1 MLQWVG
7 TRIKICALQGPII
20 RLRGGSMKILVN
32 GVENTLSFKAET
44 LGNVL
49 DNILASQPDK
59 GSYFSKIRLNDEDVA
74 PDSAE
79 TRQTPVS
86 QIETLET
93 EIVSLNEIL
102 EKNVVNAQDY
112 LKKLIPGIQKA
123 ADLFRSG
130 SEQEANKFFLN
141 IIDGMDWFSEVMD
154 TIAKVNDLRTEA
166 VVLDEKSFQARQEKL
181 VGWTQQMV
189 EANKNNDWVLLA
201 DLLEYE
207 ILPYYSEW
215 DEYLPQ
221 ILGGKS

>member
-1 MLQWVG
+1 
-7 TRIKICALQGPII
+7 
-20 RLRGGSMKILVN
+20 MKIFIN
-32 GVENTLSFKAET
+32 GMESTFSFQGET
-44 LGNVL
+44 LGDVL
-49 DNILASQPDK
+49 DKILASQPEK
-59 GSYFSKIRLNDEDVA
+59 GSYFSKILLNDKDVA
-74 PDSAE
+74 SDSAE
-79 TRQTPVS
+79 IRHTPVP
-86 QIETLET
+86 QIETLEA
-93 EIVSLNEIL
+93 EITSLKEIL

-112 LKKLIPGIQKA
+112 LKKLLPGIQKA

-154 TIAKVNDLRTEA
+154 TIAEVNDLQTEA
-166 VVLDEKSFQARQEKL
+166 VVLDRKNFQTRQEKL

-215 DEYLPQ
+215 DEFLPQ
-221 ILGGKS
+221 ILGGKAKKPE

>member
-1 MLQWVG
+1 
-7 TRIKICALQGPII
+7 
-20 RLRGGSMKILVN
+20 MKIFIN
-32 GVENTLSFKAET
+32 GVESTLSFQGET

-74 PDSAE
+74 SDSAE
-79 TRQTPVS
+79 IRQTPVS

-154 TIAKVNDLRTEA
+154 TIAKVNDLRTET
-166 VVLDEKSFQARQEKL
+166 VVLDKKSFQARQEKL

-221 ILGGKS
+221 ILGDKS